1 MKTSK
6 LLNKFILILLLYSFP
21 TKTLLS
27 NEPVDIWEI
36 KKKENSTE
44 ENIVEKENNN
54 KEITQ
59 GILIEKQNE
68 KIIVNNSLVTNNI
81 KLAGLYD
88 PEENGLSID
97 MWSNSDGNE
106 IKNTLENIT
115 SLSTRHSLT
124 IASL

>member
-6 LLNKFILILLLYSFP
+6 LLNKFILILLLYSFS

-68 KIIVNNSLVTNNI
+68 KIIKLFRKNFRNSITYKFICAI
-81 KLAGLYD
+81 K
-88 PEENGLSID
+88 
-97 MWSNSDGNE
+97 
-106 IKNTLENIT
+106 
-115 SLSTRHSLT
+115 
-124 IASL
+124 